1 MIQQAL
7 ILCGGLGT
15 RLGELTATT
24 PKPLLNVGG
33 RPFLDALLHELGRH
47 GIRDVVLLAAFE
59 SQQIRDYAA
68 TTVVARKFGMTVSV
82 SVEPDQAGTAGAIYH
97 TRDRLADQFL
107 LLNGDSWFNFNLL
120 SLPDLG
126 NFDVMMTVRELE
138 DASRSGVVELSDNR
152 VTSFRERPTQPGPG
166 LVNAGVYA
174 LTRQVVD
181 EFPETGSL
189 ERDVLPRLVSENRV
203 GGVIRQGYFIDIG
216 VPESYERAQTEIPTQ
231 LNRPAVFFDR
241 DGVLNYD
248 HGYVGTVD
256 QFQWM
261 PGAQEVIRR
270 FNEAGWLV
278 FVVTNQ
284 AGVARGYYSEE
295 DVVRLH
301 SWMNQQL
308 AKSAAH
314 IDDFRYC
321 PFHEDAAHVLYRR
334 SSSWRKP
341 NPGMIQDL
349 AERWSVD
356 QDRSIMI
363 GDKTLD
369 LEAALAAGLTGFL
382 YAGDDLN
389 KYIDA
394 LQVLP

>member
-1 MIQQAL
+1 M
-7 ILCGGLGT
+7 
-15 RLGELTATT
+15 
-24 PKPLLNVGG
+24 
-33 RPFLDALLHELGRH
+33 
-47 GIRDVVLLAAFE
+47 
-59 SQQIRDYAA
+59 
-68 TTVVARKFGMTVSV
+68 
-82 SVEPDQAGTAGAIYH
+82 
-97 TRDRLADQFL
+97 
-107 LLNGDSWFNFNLL
+107 
-120 SLPDLG
+120 
-126 NFDVMMTVRELE
+126 
-138 DASRSGVVELSDNR
+138 
-152 VTSFRERPTQPGPG
+152 
-166 LVNAGVYA
+166 
-174 LTRQVVD
+174 
-181 EFPETGSL
+181 
-189 ERDVLPRLVSENRV
+189 
-203 GGVIRQGYFIDIG
+203 
-216 VPESYERAQTEIPTQ
+216 
-231 LNRPAVFFDR
+231 
-241 DGVLNYD
+241 LNYD

-308 AKSAAH
+308 AGSAAH

-369 LEAALAAGLTGFL
+369 LEAALAAGLPGFL